1 MWEHFSKIIEVVVR
15 FLIRVMD
22 DKNVQSIVLN
32 MLEYYAKMTEN
43 TLDDEIVRLVKERM
57 LIKEG

>member
-57 LIKEG
+57 LVKES

>member
-1 MWEHFSKIIEVVVR
+1 MWEHFSRIIEVVVR

-22 DKNVQSIVLN
+22 DKNVQNIVLN